1 MATTTSLSS
10 SALFYA
16 LAALGNE
23 GSGGG
28 GGTGG
33 TVSITVGEV
42 KTGEP
47 GTPVEIVNVGT
58 STDAIFNFTIP
69 EGEPGANGEDGT
81 DGSKWYVSNSAPG
94 TIPTGI
100 VLQENDLVLY
110 SGAEIYQYRNNVL
123 TNTNVSIRGS
133 KWYFLNSDPS
143 PIVPVGDFK
152 SGDVLVFRDY
162 SVWTIVSG
170 VMINSGLNLKGPQG
184 DSGFSPTIT
193 IKEDTED
200 TYILT
205 ITTSEGSFDTPN
217 LKGTGTSPSTSMN
230 PYQYA
235 VMLGYEGSKND
246 FDQIYLSLL
255 SGIIDGGNIN
265 GETSDIPGIGTGE
278 VGDISTTELDPY
290 AYAQSI
296 GFTGTKEQFDEIYMS
311 LLSGIVDGGL
321 IEVLMKMAKSK
332 QSN

>member
-69 EGEPGANGEDGT
+69 EGEPGVNGKDGT

-100 VLQENDLVLY
+100 VLQENDVVLY
-110 SGAEIYQYRNNVL
+110 SGSQVYQYKNNSLVDTQVTL
-123 TNTNVSIRGS
+123 RGS
-133 KWYFLNSDPS
+133 RWFFINTPPS
-143 PIVPVGDFK
+143 TIVPVGDFK
-152 SGDVLVFRDY
+152 SGDIIVYNNYEIYRVTAGVLVD
-162 SVWTIVSG
+162 T
-170 VMINSGLNLKGPQG
+170 GLNIKGPQG
-184 DSGFSPTIT
+184 ESGFSPTIT

-235 VMLGYEGSKND
+235 VMLGYEGSKSD

-296 GFTGTKEQFDEIYMS
+296 GYTGTKEQFDEIYMS

-332 QSN
+332 QGN

>member
-1 MATTTSLSS
+1 MGNSSLTYPALVYAMA
-10 SALFYA
+10 A
-16 LAALGNE
+16 LAND

-33 TVSITVGEV
+33 TISLQIGKVETLPYGEQCYV
-42 KTGEP
+42 T
-47 GTPVEIVNVGT
+47 NVGT
-58 STDAIFNFTIP
+58 AEEQIWNIGITA
-69 EGEPGANGEDGT
+69 GKDGT
-81 DGSKWYVSNSAPG
+81 DGIDGLAGSRWFTSSSKPG
-94 TIPTGI
+94 TAVEGMTDGDY
-100 VLQENDLVLY
+100 VVY
-110 SGAEIYQYRNNVL
+110 SGGQIWVKENGTL
-123 TNTNVSIRGS
+123 KNTSIDISGS
-133 KWYFLNSDPS
+133 KMVPVNTPPS
-143 PIVPVGDFK
+143 SIVPVGFK
-152 SGDVLVFRDY
+152 SGDCIIFNDLSIYRV
-162 SVWTIVSG
+162 VSG
-170 VMINSGLNLKGPQG
+170 VLVNTGLNIKGPQG

-235 VMLGYEGSKND
+235 VMLGYEGSKSD

-296 GFTGTKEQFDEIYMS
+296 GYTGTKEQFDEIYMG

-332 QSN
+332 QGN